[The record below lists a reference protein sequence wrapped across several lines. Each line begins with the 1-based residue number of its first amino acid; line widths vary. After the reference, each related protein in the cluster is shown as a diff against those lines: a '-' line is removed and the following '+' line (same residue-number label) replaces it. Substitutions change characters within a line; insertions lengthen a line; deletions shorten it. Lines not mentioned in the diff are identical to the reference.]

1 MDMRVASSLQSSGAN
16 PIAQGPLAALFPRGQ
31 GSVCAAKRP
40 ARWQKW
46 RVSGQ
51 LAVPKPSEASL
62 CVQEGGHL
70 RFKTA
75 DLGPVLQG
83 LLAKLFGIFSLEDS
97 SENEYA
103 MKTIMRVISF
113 VGPEVS
119 TSSAVLLSGPEV
131 GS

>member
-1 MDMRVASSLQSSGAN
+1 M
-16 PIAQGPLAALFPRGQ
+16 
-31 GSVCAAKRP
+31 
-40 ARWQKW
+40 
-46 RVSGQ
+46 
-51 LAVPKPSEASL
+51 PSNASL

-70 RFKTA
+70 RFKTT

-83 LLAKLFGIFSLEDS
+83 LLSKLFGIFSLDDS

-119 TSSAVLLSGPEV
+119 TSSAVLLSRPVIRSRRE
-131 GS
+131 GSSPPKKAVPAA